1 MRNKNLNFN
10 LVSRGRQQIR
20 IIDEVPDLLLEKIS
34 TNGMQIISLPPL
46 PKIPKDETTQEF
58 QSEYEIALI
67 ADEDYLAEYEL
78 GQNENKDAQ
87 YFEKIERKLRDK
99 IRLKLDLGPLEKLFQ
114 VQQSGQEKT
123 ILIQFMNF
131 LPWSQFQG
139 KKKNIQIIKYKLCS
153 CLKIV

>member
-1 MRNKNLNFN
+1 
-10 LVSRGRQQIR
+10 
-20 IIDEVPDLLLEKIS
+20 
-34 TNGMQIISLPPL
+34 MQIISLPPL

-99 IRLKLDLGPLEKLFQ
+99 IRLKLDLGPLEEVIPSPTEWARKNDINP
-114 VQQSGQEKT
+114 VYE
-123 ILIQFMNF
+123 
-131 LPWSQFQG
+131 LPTLSQFQG
-139 KKKNIQIIKYKLCS
+139 KKNIQIIKYKLCS